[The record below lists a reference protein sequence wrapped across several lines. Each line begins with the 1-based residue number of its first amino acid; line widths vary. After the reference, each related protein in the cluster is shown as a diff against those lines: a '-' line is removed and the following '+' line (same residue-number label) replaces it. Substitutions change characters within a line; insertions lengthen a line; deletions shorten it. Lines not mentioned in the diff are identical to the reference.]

1 MATTAFPVN
10 PTLTAI
16 AMVYANPAIA
26 LVADEVMPRTPTA
39 KKFVWSSYDVA
50 QGYTVPQTLVG
61 RKSVPAEV
69 DFTGALVNDEVLD
82 YGLDDIVPNDE
93 VEAFNSMIKPA
104 SGGPIDPLSISAM
117 LTTKL
122 IQLDREVRVA
132 GRVFNAANFPAGNQ
146 ATLAGVTQWSDFAN
160 SNPLDAILAAL
171 DIPLY
176 RPNVAVFGQA
186 TFTKL
191 RQHPRIVQAVFGT
204 AQTGGV
210 VTRDQL
216 AQVLEI
222 GRVVVGAGFVN
233 TARKGQPVNNQ
244 RVWGKH
250 AAFLYID
257 AEAAMAQQPCWGFT
271 AQWGS
276 KVAGEINEPTKG
288 VRGSQRVRVAESVKE
303 VVSAPALGYYFQNA
317 VA

>member
-16 AMVYANPAIA
+16 AMVYQNPAVS
-26 LVADEVMPRTPTA
+26 LVADEVMPRIPTA
-39 KKFVWSSYDVA
+39 KKFAWSNFDVA
-50 QGYTVPQTLVG
+50 QGFTVPQTLVG
-61 RKSVPAEV
+61 RKSLPSEV
-69 DFTGALVNDEVLD
+69 DFSGVLVNDECAD
-82 YGLDDIVPNDE
+82 YGLDDVVPNDE
-93 VEAFNSMIKPA
+93 IEAWNSQIKPER
-104 SGGPIDPLSISAM
+104 GGPPNPLDISTM
-117 LTTKL
+117 LTTGL
-122 IQLDREVRVA
+122 VRLDREVRVA
-132 GRVFNAANFPAGNQ
+132 GRVFNTANHTNNV
-146 ATLAGVTQWSDFAN
+146 TLSGTGQWSDFAN

-171 DIPLY
+171 DVPVY

-222 GRVVVGAGFVN
+222 QRVVVGAGFVN
-233 TARKGQPVNNQ
+233 TAKKGQPVNNQ
-244 RVWGKH
+244 RCWGKH
-250 AAFLYID
+250 AAFIYVD
-257 AEAAMAQQPCWGFT
+257 KDAAMAKQPCWGFT
-271 AQWGS
+271 AQWGD
-276 KVAGEINEPTKG
+276 KIAGDIPEPKLG
-288 VRGSQRVRVAESVKE
+288 LRGSQRVRVGESVKE
-303 VVSAPALGYYFQNA
+303 VTSAPALSYYFQNA

>member
-16 AMVYANPAIA
+16 AMVYSNPAIA
-26 LVADEVMPRTPTA
+26 LIADDVLPRTPTA
-39 KKFVWSSYDVA
+39 KKFVWSSYDVG

-61 RKSVPAEV
+61 RKSKPTEV
-69 DFTGALVNDEVLD
+69 DFTGALINDETLD

-93 VEAFNSMIKPA
+93 VEAFASMVKPS
-104 SGGPIDPLSISAM
+104 SGGPIDPLAISAM

-122 IQLDREVRVA
+122 VQLDREVRVA
-132 GRVFNAANFPAGNQ
+132 GRVFNFANHANKI
-146 ATLAGVTQWSDFAN
+146 TLAGVNQWSDFAN

-171 DIPLY
+171 DVPVY

-191 RQHPRIVQAVFGT
+191 RQHPRVVQAVFGT

-233 TARKGQPVNNQ
+233 TARKGQAVNNQ

-257 AEAAMAQQPCWGFT
+257 KEAAMSQQPCWGFT
-271 AQWGS
+271 AQWGD
-276 KVAGEINEPTKG
+276 KVAGEINEPTLG
-288 VRGSQRVRVAESVKE
+288 IRGSQRVRVAESVKE
-303 VVSAPALGYYFQNA
+303 VVSAPALSYYFENA

>member
-16 AMVYANPAIA
+16 AMVYANPAVA

-39 KKFVWSSYDVA
+39 KKFVWSNYDVS
-50 QGYTVPQTLVG
+50 QGYSVPQTLVG
-61 RKSVPAEV
+61 RKSVPTEV
-69 DFTGALVNDEVLD
+69 DFTGTLVNDETLD

-93 VEAFNSMIKPA
+93 IEAFNSMIKPA
-104 SGGPIDPLSISAM
+104 SGGPINPLAISTM

-122 IQLDREVRVA
+122 VQLDREVRVA
-132 GRVFNAANFPAGNQ
+132 ARVFSAANYVAANQ
-146 ATLAGVTQWSDFAN
+146 ATLSGTGQWSDFAN

-171 DIPLY
+171 DLPVY

-191 RQHPRIVQAVFGT
+191 RQHPKIVQAVFGT

-233 TARKGQPVNNQ
+233 TARKGQAVNNQ

-257 AEAAMAQQPCWGFT
+257 KEASMSQQPCWGFT
-271 AQWGS
+271 AQWGD

>member
-10 PTLTAI
+10 PMLTAI
-16 AMVYANPAIA
+16 AMVYSNPAIS
-26 LVADEVMPRTPTA
+26 LIADEVMPRTPTA
-39 KKFVWSSYDVA
+39 KKFAWSSYDVG

-61 RKSVPAEV
+61 RKSVPTEV
-69 DFTGALVNDEVLD
+69 DFTGTLVNDEVLD

-93 VEAFNSMIKPA
+93 VAAFESMIKPA

-122 IQLDREVRVA
+122 IGLDREIRVA
-132 GRVFNAANFPAGNQ
+132 GRVFNTANYPAPNQ
-146 ATLAGVTQWSDFAN
+146 QTLVGVTQWSDFVN
-160 SNPLDAILAAL
+160 SNPLDALLAAL
-171 DIPLY
+171 DVPVY
-176 RPNVAVFGQA
+176 RPNVLALGQA

-191 RQHPRIVQAVFGT
+191 RQHPRVVQAVFGT

-222 GRVVVGAGFVN
+222 ARVVVGAGFVN
-233 TARKGQPVNNQ
+233 TARKGQAVNTQ

-250 AAFLYID
+250 AALLYID
-257 AEAAMAQQPCWGFT
+257 KEAAMSGQPCWGFT
-271 AQWGS
+271 AQWGN
-276 KVAGEINEPTKG
+276 KVAGEIAEPKMG
-288 VRGSQRVRVAESVKE
+288 MRGSQRVRVGESVKE

>member
-1 MATTAFPVN
+1 MATTAFPIN

-16 AMVYANPAIA
+16 AMVYSNPATALIA
-26 LVADEVMPRTPTA
+26 DDVMPRISTA
-39 KKFVWSSYDVA
+39 KKFAWSNYDVA
-50 QGYTVPQTLVG
+50 QGFTVPQTLVG
-61 RKSVPAEV
+61 RKSVPTEV
-69 DFTGALVNDEVLD
+69 DFTGTLVNDEVLD

-93 VEAFNSMIKPA
+93 VDAFNSMVKPA
-104 SGGPIDPLSISAM
+104 RGGPLNPLDVSTM

-132 GRVFNAANFPAGNQ
+132 GRVFNTASFAAGNQ
-146 ATLAGVTQWSDFAN
+146 ATLSGTSQWSDFAN

-171 DIPLY
+171 DVPVY

-222 GRVVVGAGFVN
+222 QKVVVGAGFVN
-233 TARKGQPVNNQ
+233 TARKGQAVNNQ

-250 AAFLYID
+250 AAFLYVD
-257 AEAAMAQQPCWGFT
+257 KEAAMAQQPCWGFT
-271 AQWGS
+271 AQWGD
-276 KVAGEINEPTKG
+276 KVAGEIPEPKMG
-288 VRGSQRVRVAESVKE
+288 IRGSQRVRVAESVKE
-303 VVSAPALGYYFQNA
+303 VVSATALGYYFQNA

>member
-1 MATTAFPVN
+1 MATTAFPIN

-16 AMVYANPAIA
+16 AMVYSNPAIA
-26 LVADEVMPRTPTA
+26 LIADDVLPRTPVA
-39 KKFVWSSYDVA
+39 KKFAWSNYDLA

-61 RKSVPAEV
+61 RKSLPSEV
-69 DFTGALVNDEVLD
+69 DFTGSLVFDEVLD
-82 YGLDDIVPNDE
+82 YGLDDVVPNDE
-93 VEAFNSMIKPA
+93 IEAFAAMIKPP
-104 SGGPIDPLSISAM
+104 SGGPVDPLQISAM
-117 LTTKL
+117 LVTKL

-132 GRVFNAANFPAGNQ
+132 GRVFNAANYPGANQ
-146 ATLAGVTQWSDFAN
+146 ATLSGAGQWSDFVN
-160 SNPLDAILAAL
+160 SNPLDAMLAAL
-171 DIPLY
+171 DVPVY

-216 AQVLEI
+216 AQVLEVQ
-222 GRVVVGAGFVN
+222 RVVVGAGFVN
-233 TARKGQPVNNQ
+233 VARKGQPVNNQ
-244 RVWGKH
+244 RVWGKN

-257 AEAAMAQQPCWGFT
+257 REAALAQQPCWGFT
-271 AQWGS
+271 AQWGG
-276 KVAGEINEPTKG
+276 KVATQIPEPKMG
-288 VRGSQRVRVAESVKE
+288 VRGSERVRVAESMKE
-303 VVSAPALGYYFQNA
+303 IVSAPGLGYYFQNA

>member
-1 MATTAFPVN
+1 MATTAFPLN
-10 PTLTAI
+10 PVLTAI
-16 AMVYANPAIA
+16 AMVYSNPATALIA
-26 LVADEVMPRTPTA
+26 DAVLPRTPTA
-39 KKFVWSSYDVA
+39 KKFVWSNYDVA
-50 QGYTVPQTLVG
+50 QGFTIPQTLVG
-61 RKSVPAEV
+61 RKSAPTEV
-69 DFTGALVNDEVLD
+69 DFAGVLVNDEVLD
-82 YGLDDIVPNDE
+82 YGLDDVVPNDE
-93 VEAFNSMIKPA
+93 IEAFLAMIKPA
-104 SGGPIDPLSISAM
+104 SGGPVDPLAISAM

-176 RPNVAVFGQA
+176 RPNVAIFGQA

-191 RQHPRIVQAVFGT
+191 RQHPRIIQAVYGT
-204 AQTGGV
+204 AQTGGAV
-210 VTRDQL
+210 NRAQL
-216 AQVLEI
+216 AEVLEVA
-222 GRVVVGAGFVN
+222 RVEVGAGFVN
-233 TARKGQPVNNQ
+233 TARKGQAVNNQ

-257 AEAAMAQQPCWGFT
+257 REAAMAQQPCWGFT
-271 AQWGS
+271 AQWGDRI
-276 KVAGEINEPTKG
+276 AGEIAEPKTG
-288 VRGSQRVRVAESVKE
+288 LRGSQRVRVGESVKE

>member
-1 MATTAFPVN
+1 MATTAFPIN
-10 PTLTAI
+10 PVLTAI
-16 AMVYANPAIA
+16 AMVYANPAVALIA
-26 LVADEVMPRTPTA
+26 DDVMMRVPTA

-61 RKSVPAEV
+61 RKSLPTEV
-69 DFTGALVNDEVLD
+69 DFTGTSNNDETLD
-82 YGLDDIVPNDE
+82 YGLDDVVPNDE
-93 VEAFNSMIKPA
+93 IEAFASMVKPA
-104 SGGPIDPLSISAM
+104 SGGPVDPLAISTM

-132 GRVFNAANFPAGNQ
+132 GRVFNTVNYAAGNQ
-146 ATLAGVTQWSDFAN
+146 ATLSGTSQWSDFVN

-171 DIPLY
+171 DVPVF

-222 GRVVVGAGFVN
+222 QRVVVGAGFVN
-233 TARKGQPVNNQ
+233 TAKKGQAFVGA

-257 AEAAMAQQPCWGFT
+257 KEAAMAQQPCWGFT
-271 AQWGS
+271 AQWGD
-276 KVAGEINEPTKG
+276 KVAGEIAEPKMG
-288 VRGSQRVRVAESVKE
+288 IRGSQRVRVAESVKE
-303 VVSAPALGYYFQNA
+303 VVSAPALGYFFQNA
-317 VA
+317 IA

>member
-1 MATTAFPVN
+1 MATTAFPIN

-16 AMVYANPAIA
+16 AMVYSNPAIA
-26 LVADEVMPRTPTA
+26 LIADEVMPRTPTA
-39 KKFVWSSYDVA
+39 KKFVWSNYDVG

-61 RKSVPAEV
+61 RKSVPTEV
-69 DFTGALVNDEVLD
+69 DFTGTLVNDEVLD

-93 VEAFNSMIKPA
+93 VEAFNSMVKPA
-104 SGGPIDPLSISAM
+104 TGGPVDPLSISAM

-132 GRVFNAANFPAGNQ
+132 GRVFNPANFPAANQ
-146 ATLAGVTQWSDFAN
+146 QTLAGATQWSDFAN

-171 DIPLY
+171 DVPVY
-176 RPNVAVFGQA
+176 RPNVAVFGQT

-233 TARKGQPVNNQ
+233 TARKGQAVNNQ

-250 AAFLYID
+250 AAFLYVD
-257 AEAAMAQQPCWGFT
+257 REAAMAQQPCWGFT
-271 AQWGS
+271 AQWGD
-276 KVAGEINEPTKG
+276 KVSGEIPEPTKG
-288 VRGSQRVRVAESVKE
+288 TRGSQRVRVAESVKE
-303 VVSAPALGYYFQNA
+303 VVSAPALGYFFQNA

>member
-1 MATTAFPVN
+1 MATTAFPIN

-16 AMVYANPAIA
+16 AMVYSNPATA
-26 LVADEVMPRTPTA
+26 LIADEVMPRIPTA
-39 KKFVWSSYDVA
+39 KKFAWSNYDVA
-50 QGYTVPQTLVG
+50 QGFTVPQTLVG
-61 RKSVPAEV
+61 RKSVPTEV
-69 DFTGALVNDEVLD
+69 DFTGTLMNDEVLD

-93 VEAFNSMIKPA
+93 IEAFNSMVKPA
-104 SGGPIDPLSISAM
+104 RGGPLNPLDVSTM

-132 GRVFNAANFPAGNQ
+132 GRVFNTANFAAGNQ
-146 ATLAGVTQWSDFAN
+146 TTLSGTSQWSDFAN

-171 DIPLY
+171 DVPVY

-222 GRVVVGAGFVN
+222 QKVVVGAGFVN
-233 TARKGQPVNNQ
+233 TARKGQAVNNQ

-250 AAFLYID
+250 AAFLYVD
-257 AEAAMAQQPCWGFT
+257 KEAAMSQQPCWGFT
-271 AQWGS
+271 AQWGD
-276 KVAGEINEPTKG
+276 KVAGEIAEPQKG
-288 VRGSQRVRVAESVKE
+288 IRGSQRVRVAESVKE
-303 VVSAPALGYYFQNA
+303 VVSATALGYYFQNA

>member
-10 PTLTAI
+10 PKLTAI
-16 AMVYANPAIA
+16 AMVYSNPATA
-26 LVADEVMPRTPTA
+26 LIADEVMPRVPTA
-39 KKFVWSSYDVA
+39 KKFVWSNYDVA

-61 RKSVPAEV
+61 RKSTPTEV
-69 DFTGALVNDEVLD
+69 DFTGTLVNDEVLD
-82 YGLDDIVPNDE
+82 YGLDDVVPNDE
-93 VEAFNSMIKPA
+93 ISAWESMLKPER
-104 SGGPIDPLSISAM
+104 GGPPNPLDISAM

-132 GRVFNAANFPAGNQ
+132 GRVFNTVNYAAGNQ
-146 ATLAGVTQWSDFAN
+146 ATLSGTSQWSDFAN

-171 DIPLY
+171 DIPVY

-191 RQHPRIVQAVFGT
+191 RQHPKIVQAVFGS

-222 GRVVVGAGFVN
+222 ARVVVGAGFVN
-233 TARKGQPVNNQ
+233 TAKKGQAVNNQ

-250 AAFLYID
+250 ASFLYVD

-271 AQWGS
+271 AQWGD
-276 KVAGEINEPTKG
+276 KVAGDIPEPKMG
-288 VRGSQRVRVAESVKE
+288 IRGSQRVRVAESVKE
-303 VVSAPALGYYFQNA
+303 VTSAPALGYYFQNA